1 LSSISTYP
9 IRSSDGGSTHDLG
22 SVEQDGSTVI
32 VTLVSEETIS
42 REYYGIMGDDSFV
55 YNIDLSTDGGETL
68 NTGSI
73 EFTMTRV
80 Q

>member
-1 LSSISTYP
+1 
-9 IRSSDGGSTHDLG
+9 
-22 SVEQDGSTVI
+22 

-68 NTGSI
+68 NTVNRPG
-73 EFTMTRV
+73 FAGDLLC
-80 Q
+80 